1 MKIRLTIVGL
11 CLSMCISASPA
22 LAEIDARML
31 RYPDV
36 SETHIA
42 FVYAGDIW
50 LVEKGGGTA
59 HRLSSPPGEELFP
72 KFSPDGANLAFSAN
86 YDGNTDVYVIPAM
99 GGAPHRVTYHPGT
112 DRLVDWSPSGSELLF
127 ASQRTSGVPRF
138 NQLWT
143 VSADGGLP
151 ERLPM
156 PYGEFG
162 ALASD
167 GRRIAYSP
175 KDRGFRTWKRYRGG
189 AAPEVWLFD
198 LETLE
203 SRNLSASDAN
213 DAYPM
218 WRGNTL
224 YFLSDRGPA
233 MRSNIWAIDTV
244 TGDIRQVTDFTDF
257 DITFPAIGPSD
268 MVFQAGGRLYVM
280 NLDDEKWT
288 EVEVEIVTD
297 LASLRPRLVN
307 VSDLFQGAGVSPSG
321 KRAVVQA
328 RGELFSVPAKHGV
341 VQNLTRTSGVA
352 ERTPAW
358 SPDGKNIAY
367 WSDASGE
374 YELYLMPS
382 GGGDVSKLTQLGP
395 GFRYQPYWSPDSKK
409 IAFID
414 HTQTIHVFDLA
425 SQSLAS
431 IDKGLW
437 MLHGNLAGFEI
448 SWSSDSR
455 WIAYSRG
462 LETGNDA
469 VFLYDTTNGQRHQ
482 LTSGYYS
489 DYGPAFDPDGT
500 YLYYYSNRTLEPI
513 YSDMDATWVYPNA
526 TNIVAV
532 PLRNDVPSPLA
543 PRNDEEEVKEEEP
556 DDEGGEDAESKEKGE
571 ENGKNEE
578 QNDADEKI
586 EKKPEPLKIDI
597 EGFEDR
603 AVALPPESGNF
614 GNLGAVSGKVIFHRM
629 PRSGSSDEKRPIVFY
644 DLEEREEKT
653 ILDDA
658 TGYEISANGKK
669 MLVAQRRTL
678 AIVDIKPGQKI
689 GGSGDENTRVDTSKL
704 EMTLDPRT
712 EWQQL
717 FTEVWRTYRDYFY
730 DASLHGLDWAQLREH
745 YGALLDDAVT
755 RWDVTFVIGELIAEI
770 NASHTY
776 VGGGDAERAPRR
788 PVGLLGV
795 DWSLENGAYRIAR
808 IVRGAGWDAA
818 EVRSP
823 LAEPGIDINEGDYVM
838 AVNGVPVDTSRDPY
852 AAFEGLAD
860 QTVALTVSSE
870 PTMASTREVLVE
882 TIDSETQLRYREW
895 IEKNRR
901 WVLEASDGKV
911 GYVHVPN
918 TSISGQTELVRQ
930 LNSQH
935 NLPGLIVDERFNAG
949 GQLPDRF
956 IEKVNR
962 QMVTRIYFRH
972 GATRTHPTISH
983 YGAKAMI
990 INGRAGSGGDAFPFF
1005 FKELKVGPIVGT
1017 RTWGG
1022 LIGPAVGHQ
1031 LIDGGRFT
1039 APPGRLYGP
1048 DGVWFPE
1055 GIGVEPDIEVMDDPT
1070 ELANGRDPQLQAAL
1084 DAVLAE
1090 LEKNPPFFADPPE
1103 FEVR

>member
-1 MKIRLTIVGL
+1 
-11 CLSMCISASPA
+11 
-22 LAEIDARML
+22 
-31 RYPDV
+31 
-36 SETHIA
+36 
-42 FVYAGDIW
+42 
-50 LVEKGGGTA
+50 
-59 HRLSSPPGEELFP
+59 
-72 KFSPDGANLAFSAN
+72 
-86 YDGNTDVYVIPAM
+86 
-99 GGAPHRVTYHPGT
+99 
-112 DRLVDWSPSGSELLF
+112 
-127 ASQRTSGVPRF
+127 
-138 NQLWT
+138 
-143 VSADGGLP
+143 
-151 ERLPM
+151 
-156 PYGEFG
+156 
-162 ALASD
+162 
-167 GRRIAYSP
+167 
-175 KDRGFRTWKRYRGG
+175 
-189 AAPEVWLFD
+189 
-198 LETLE
+198 
-203 SRNLSASDAN
+203 
-213 DAYPM
+213 
-218 WRGNTL
+218 
-224 YFLSDRGPA
+224 
-233 MRSNIWAIDTV
+233 
-244 TGDIRQVTDFTDF
+244 
-257 DITFPAIGPSD
+257 
-268 MVFQAGGRLYVM
+268 
-280 NLDDEKWT
+280 
-288 EVEVEIVTD
+288 
-297 LASLRPRLVN
+297 
-307 VSDLFQGAGVSPSG
+307 
-321 KRAVVQA
+321 
-328 RGELFSVPAKHGV
+328 
-341 VQNLTRTSGVA
+341 VA

-571 ENGKNEE
+571 ENKKNEE
-578 QNDADEKI
+578 QNDANEKT

-689 GGSGDENTRVDTSKL
+689 GGSGDKNTRLDTSKL
-704 EMTLDPRT
+704 EMTLDPRA
-712 EWQQL
+712 EWRQL

-860 QTVALTVSSE
+860 QTVALTMSSE